1 VGLPVGV
8 KMAKKSSKKSSKKSR
23 ISPMFRRT
31 LSHIFTKPATTKYPF
46 VKPTLP
52 EGYRGKPEHTIKTC
66 NMIDLSGTKC
76 DLGLDIQSLVN
87 TNCTVCCRDCPASAI
102 TIVEVDGK
110 KRPQFDLN
118 KCIFCNQCVESCSRA
133 AIKGSENYELATTDK
148 SSLVIKPEPNP
159 KEGTK
164 Q

>member
-1 VGLPVGV
+1 
-8 KMAKKSSKKSSKKSR
+8 MAKTKTKKAR
-23 ISPMFRRT
+23 ISPMFKRT
-31 LSHIFTKPATTKYPF
+31 FSHMFTKPATTKYPF

-52 EGYRGKPEHTIKTC
+52 EGFRGKPEHTIKTC
-66 NMIDLSGTKC
+66 NMIDLSGTQRE
-76 DLGLDIQSLVN
+76 LGFDVQALVK

-118 KCIFCNQCVESCSRA
+118 KCIFCNQCVESCSRD
-133 AIKGSENYELATTDK
+133 AIKGSKNYELAAVDK
-148 SSLVIKPEPNP
+148 SSLVIKPQPNA
-159 KEGTK
+159 KEGKK

>member
-1 VGLPVGV
+1 
-8 KMAKKSSKKSSKKSR
+8 MAKRKKNSMKSR
-23 ISPMFRRT
+23 ISPMWKRT
-31 LSHIFTKPATTKYPF
+31 VSHIFTKPATTKYPF

-52 EGYRGKPEHTIKTC
+52 EDYRGKPDYTIVTC
-66 NMIDLSGTKC
+66 NMIDLSGTKREVG
-76 DLGLDIQSLVN
+76 LGFDVSALVN
-87 TNCTVCCRDCPASAI
+87 THCTVCARDCPANAI

-118 KCIFCNQCVESCSRA
+118 KCIFCNQCVDSCPRN
-133 AIKGSENYELATTDK
+133 AIKGSSVYELATTDK
-148 SSLVIKPEPNP
+148 SSLIIKPQPA

>member
-1 VGLPVGV
+1 
-8 KMAKKSSKKSSKKSR
+8 MATKKPKKSR

-31 LSHIFTKPATTKYPF
+31 VSHIFTKPATTKYPF
-46 VKPTLP
+46 AKPVLP
-52 EGYRGKPEHTIKTC
+52 DDYRGKPEHTMTTC
-66 NMIDLSGTKC
+66 NMIDLSGTARTLAF
-76 DLGLDIQSLVN
+76 DVQALVN
-87 TNCTVCCRDCPASAI
+87 TNCQVCVRDCPANAI

-118 KCIFCNQCVESCSRA
+118 KCIFCNQCVESCSRS
-133 AIKGSENYELATTDK
+133 AIKGSGKYELAAVDK
-148 SSLVIKPEPNP
+148 NSLVIKPQPNA